1 MQNFGLPKQKV
12 VKMNVSIHESPALPP
27 WATVMMMLKD
37 ARMGQETIRQR
48 FPVASGLLV
57 EQQCQQVVD
66 VVLALVLALPLVAFF
81 GFQVE
86 VGLASN
92 PVISRAMVVV
102 DQTRL
107 GS

>member
-1 MQNFGLPKQKV
+1 
-12 VKMNVSIHESPALPP
+12 
-27 WATVMMMLKD
+27 MMMKD

-57 EQQCQQVVD
+57 EQLCQQVVE
-66 VVLALVLALPLVAFF
+66 VVLAYALALPFVAFF
-81 GFQVE
+81 GFQVD

-92 PVISRAMVVV
+92 PMISRAMIVVY
-102 DQTRL
+102 QTRL

>member
-1 MQNFGLPKQKV
+1 M
-12 VKMNVSIHESPALPP
+12 
-27 WATVMMMLKD
+27 
-37 ARMGQETIRQR
+37 
-48 FPVASGLLV
+48 ASGLFV
-57 EQQCQQVVD
+57 EQLCQQVVE
-66 VVLALVLALPLVAFF
+66 VVLASALALPLVAFF

-92 PVISRAMVVV
+92 PAISRAVVVV

>member
-1 MQNFGLPKQKV
+1 MQNFELPKQKV
-12 VKMNVSIHESPALPP
+12 VKMIFSIHESPALPP
-27 WATVMMMLKD
+27 WATVMMMKD

-57 EQQCQQVVD
+57 EQQCQQVVE
-66 VVLALVLALPLVAFF
+66 VVLAFVLALPLVAFF

-92 PVISRAMVVV
+92 PVISRAIVVV
-102 DQTRL
+102 DQARL

>member
-1 MQNFGLPKQKV
+1 
-12 VKMNVSIHESPALPP
+12 
-27 WATVMMMLKD
+27 MMMKD

-57 EQQCQQVVD
+57 EQLYQRVVE
-66 VVLALVLALPLVAFF
+66 VVLAYVLALPFVAFC

-86 VGLASN
+86 VSSASN
-92 PVISRAMVVV
+92 PVISRVMIVVY
-102 DQTRL
+102 QTRL

>member
-1 MQNFGLPKQKV
+1 
-12 VKMNVSIHESPALPP
+12 
-27 WATVMMMLKD
+27 
-37 ARMGQETIRQR
+37 MGQETIRQR
-48 FPVASGLLV
+48 FPVASGLLD
-57 EQQCQQVVD
+57 EQQCQQVVE
-66 VVLALVLALPLVAFF
+66 VVLASVLALPLVAFF